1 MPTSPPELRSITLI
15 QLDIRDAQLVKGSER
30 LLLDAIALRGNRKQ
44 HYICFPAYALLS
56 RDTQVSVRQL
66 KDSAQSLVKK
76 GLIKMRVRPNQ
87 SNIYQVQFEYIHGQA
102 EEKRAEAK
110 RKKQEIASLNDLTEF
125 GVEDQET
132 AAEED
137 VPYPR
142 DRSCMAEFVDN
153 KDAREEVLYPVDD
166 DGI

>member
-44 HYICFPAYALLS
+44 HYTCFPAYALLS

-87 SNIYQVQFEYIHGQA
+87 STIYQVQFEYIHGLA

-110 RKKQEIASLNDLTEF
+110 RKKQEIASLNDLRPCLVGPTIDASTMIKSRVGSKRVAFTENSAVA
-125 GVEDQET
+125 GRQS
-132 AAEED
+132 
-137 VPYPR
+137 PP
-142 DRSCMAEFVDN
+142 
-153 KDAREEVLYPVDD
+153 
-166 DGI
+166 